1 MRKIYISIIALL
13 VSATLFAGRV
23 SPEDAAVV
31 ANHFMNVAPAQ
42 ANGIRKAAPVK
53 RMVRK
58 AMNTTTAE
66 PQYYLYENADGEGWV
81 IIAANDAV
89 TPVLA
94 YSETGHF
101 RTDNMPA
108 NLKKWMGKYD
118 TFIQRVETDGLVA
131 AKETQAEWK
140 ALRQSARKA
149 KATPIV
155 GPLIQTKWDQD
166 EPYNQ
171 LCPGTG
177 TFGPNSTKAATGCVA
192 TAMAQVM
199 NYWQWPKKGTGRHSY
214 LPLDPTEPYVTDD
227 EGNFVTDGD
236 GNYIPQYSSIY
247 TDSLSAD
254 FGNTTYDWANMT
266 NSYSYSSTPAQKT
279 AVATLMYHCG
289 VATEMAYGSYD
300 DDGSGTYTGNYGDEE
315 DTQCAENA
323 LWRHFGYN
331 KDSIVSYMRDGYEYE
346 GWTYY
351 EKWSDEDW
359 TAMLKA
365 ELDKHHPIMYDGA
378 GYDDEGESTGGHSF
392 ICDGYDSDDKFHFNW
407 GWSGTNDGFFALD
420 NLVPESGGT
429 GGGSYDFNDE
439 QAVIIGIVPDS
450 TGYVEPT
457 DPTDPEEQPGDNPT
471 PGTGA
476 FTLLTNINNLAAGD
490 EVILVCS
497 SKSQAAAGEGS
508 NSNSSWFNTEDITIT
523 NNQVMLSA
531 NSEVKIMTVG
541 QSGNYWTF
549 TNNGQLLVATAARK
563 VKFANSG
570 ASTWS
575 ISITAGEA
583 TILNSDENKGR
594 FLYNYNQG
602 NSRFTTYAT
611 TTPTNKSMILPSL
624 FVRKATT
631 TAIENT
637 AVAPQAVK
645 VIENGQIVIIRD
657 NEKYTILG
665 QKIQ

>member
-1 MRKIYISIIALL
+1 MRKVYISIIALL

-58 AMNTTTAE
+58 AINTAAE

-108 NLKKWMGKYD
+108 NLRRWMGKYD
-118 TFIQRVETDGLVA
+118 TFIQRVETDGVVA
-131 AKETQAEWK
+131 AEETQAEWK

-149 KATPIV
+149 KATTIV
-155 GPLIQTKWDQD
+155 APLIQTTWDQAA
-166 EPYNQ
+166 PYNN
-171 LCPGTG
+171 LCPGSG
-177 TFGPNSTKAATGCVA
+177 RNKAYTGCVA

-199 NYWQWPKKGTGRHSY
+199 NYWQWPKKGTGSHSY
-214 LPLDPTEPYVTDD
+214 QPVMDIYD
-227 EGNFVTDGD
+227 EYGEVQET
-236 GNYIPQYSSIY
+236 ITIY
-247 TDSLSAD
+247 PGKLTAD
-254 FGNTTYDWANMT
+254 FGNTTYDWANMK
-266 NSYSYSSTPAQKT
+266 NSYSGSSNTAQKT
-279 AVATLMYHCG
+279 AVATLMLHCG
-289 VATEMAYGSYD
+289 VATEMMYGGD
-300 DDGSGTYTGNYGDEE
+300 DYDGSGTYTTNYQDST

-323 LWRHFGYN
+323 LWRHFRYN
-331 KDSIVSYMRDGYEYE
+331 KDSIVSYIRDGYEYE

-351 EKWSDEDW
+351 EKWRDEDW

-392 ICDGYDSDDKFHFNW
+392 ICDGYDSNDYFHFNW
-407 GWSGTNDGFFALD
+407 GWSGENDGFFALD
-420 NLVPESGGT
+420 NLVPESGGA

-497 SKSQAAAGEGS
+497 SKNQAAAGEGS
-508 NSNSSWFNTEDITIT
+508 NNNSSWFNTEDITIT

-549 TNNGQLLVATAARK
+549 TNNGQLLVATAAKK

-631 TAIENT
+631 TAIENAGVT
-637 AVAPQAVK
+637 EKAVK
-645 VIENGQIVIIRD
+645 VIENGQIVILRG
-657 NEKYTILG
+657 NEKYTVLG
-665 QKIQ
+665 QKIK